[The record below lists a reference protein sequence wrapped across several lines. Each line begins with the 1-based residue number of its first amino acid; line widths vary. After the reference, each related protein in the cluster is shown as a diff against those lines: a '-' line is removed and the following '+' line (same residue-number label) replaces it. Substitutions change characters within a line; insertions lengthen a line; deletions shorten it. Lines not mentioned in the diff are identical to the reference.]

1 LSSSIATTAW
11 QPSPTNQTLTG
22 SYIWTTTHAGNYYFP
37 NLPLLDSSI
46 LYNRQTPSDLMHIDY
61 NGVVTSNLFLEGSY
75 SRKTFTFINSGGTD
89 TSLIGGTAGLS
100 ENQGD
105 GQFFSPIFCGVC
117 SPEHRDNKDF
127 SAKGTWFLSSDVLGT
142 HNISF
147 GYQEFSSLHQA
158 NNYQSGSS
166 WLLYVTSVQQVNG
179 NLFPVIDSSSY
190 LLYAPIPALSQGSDL
205 KTRSVF
211 VNDTWKLGN
220 NLSFNLGVRWDKN
233 DATDAG
239 GHLVANDSQ
248 FSPRLSAS
256 YDPKG
261 DGRFRV
267 TGSYAR
273 YVGQIQEGIAGSGAT
288 SAGSPA
294 SFYYFWQGATING
307 TCGQPGG
314 NCTPTAQVLQQMYGA
329 MGVTQTGMFPT
340 NATAGIIN
348 LPGVNQLIISPLKS
362 PNANEYSVGFGGALG
377 SNFVYRVDAVRRE
390 FNDFYTLS
398 RNLDLGHV
406 SDAQGN
412 QYDLGVY
419 VNSNAADR
427 NYTGLNT
434 SLSYK
439 LGALTAGG
447 NWT

>member
-1 LSSSIATTAW
+1 
-11 QPSPTNQTLTG
+11 
-22 SYIWTTTHAGNYYFP
+22 
-37 NLPLLDSSI
+37 
-46 LYNRQTPSDLMHIDY
+46 M
-61 NGVVTSNLFLEGSY
+61 
-75 SRKTFTFINSGGTD
+75 
-89 TSLIGGTAGLS
+89 
-100 ENQGD
+100 
-105 GQFFSPIFCGVC
+105 
-117 SPEHRDNKDF
+117 
-127 SAKGTWFLSSDVLGT
+127 
-142 HNISF
+142 
-147 GYQEFSSLHQA
+147 
-158 NNYQSGSS
+158 
-166 WLLYVTSVQQVNG
+166 NG

-248 FSPRLSAS
+248 WSPRLSAS

-307 TCGQPGG
+307 ACPPT
-314 NCTPTAQVLQQMYGA
+314 CTPTAQVLQQMYGA
-329 MGVTQTGMFPT
+329 MGVTQTGMFPHQRQQ
-340 NATAGIIN
+340 ADIIN

-398 RNLDLGHV
+398 RNLDTGHV

-412 QYDLGVY
+412 
-419 VNSNAADR
+419 S
-427 NYTGLNT
+427 TT
-434 SLSYK
+434 SGSTSTRTPRLATTR
-439 LGALTAGG
+439 G
-447 NWT
+447 